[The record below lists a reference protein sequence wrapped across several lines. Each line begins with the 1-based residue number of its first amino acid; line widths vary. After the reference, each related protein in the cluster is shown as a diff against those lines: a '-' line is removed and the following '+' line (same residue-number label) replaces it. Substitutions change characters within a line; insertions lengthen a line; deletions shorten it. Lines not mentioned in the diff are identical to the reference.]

1 MHKRVR
7 YPHVIVGGCV
17 LCLLA
22 YNSETYNYLLPV
34 LMQIFGFGI
43 FSCLSMLKSQKT
55 QSNRII
61 VYTLMAL
68 NVSNTILYI
77 AKLDLYFELSMI
89 IVTVGVWLALW
100 TRNCKKRN
108 A

>member
-1 MHKRVR
+1 KRIR
-7 YPHVIVGGCV
+7 YPHIIVGGCV

-22 YNSETYNYLLPV
+22 YRSESYNYLLPV
-34 LMQIFGFGI
+34 LMQLFGFSI
-43 FSCLSMLKSQKT
+43 FSCLSMLKAQHT
-55 QSNRII
+55 RPNQII

-68 NVSNTILYI
+68 NVSNIILYV
-77 AKLDLYFELSMI
+77 LQVDLFFELSMV
-89 IVTVGVWLALW
+89 IVTIGVWLALW